1 MLTMLVG
8 CVVRSTCP
16 ITKSLLVDSPNKEI
30 LFSIKIAKHSSVRF
44 VFSVIICR
52 IRVKMTLAVT
62 KFYVLPNQP
71 SHISL
76 LLSDVQ
82 SVVMRQHI
90 ENLQDQ
96 AQVML
101 GDYTRQYYPGNSA
114 RFGKLILSLQL
125 LRTVDQDLLRNC
137 LQQPRALHLYP
148 VHFEQKSPD
157 L

>member
-1 MLTMLVG
+1 M
-8 CVVRSTCP
+8 
-16 ITKSLLVDSPNKEI
+16 
-30 LFSIKIAKHSSVRF
+30 
-44 VFSVIICR
+44 
-52 IRVKMTLAVT
+52 
-62 KFYVLPNQP
+62 KFYALPDRP
-71 SHISL
+71 STISFL
-76 LLSDVQ
+76 ISDVP

-90 ENLQDQ
+90 ESLQDQ

-148 VHFEQKSPD
+148 VHLEQKSLD